1 MGDCPRQSRTLITI
15 TLDIT
20 GKRTTRRDNGKEEGD
35 NRKCMRIPDAGY
47 TRVADNDLR
56 NCNQVRALADELTLV
71 IIKLLLAPPS
81 AAAAPPNERHLSP
94 SDVIIEC

>member
-1 MGDCPRQSRTLITI
+1 
-15 TLDIT
+15 
-20 GKRTTRRDNGKEEGD
+20 
-35 NRKCMRIPDAGY
+35 MRMPDAGY